1 MHPAIA
7 KAQKAKTA
15 KLCQHIKVNGVRCAS
30 PAVRERSYC
39 YFHQSQGDLR
49 KIRFKNPHGGFELP
63 LLEDANA
70 IHIAVQEVAAA
81 LIQGRI
87 DRQLSGQLLFA
98 LQIAQSNLKFI
109 DFEPQQLRA
118 EDDPSQCSPVLELLM
133 EALEKPYHSQFED
146 EDKKKP
152 AASAE
157 REDSAKL
164 LAG

>member
-1 MHPAIA
+1 MNIA
-7 KAQKAKTA
+7 SKLKKAKSA
-15 KLCQHIKVNGVRCAS
+15 NSCQHIKINGVRCAS
-30 PAVRERSYC
+30 PALRERSYC
-39 YFHQSQGDLR
+39 YFHRSQRDLR
-49 KIRFKNPHGGFELP
+49 RLRFKNPQGGFELP

-70 IHIAVQEVAAA
+70 VHIALQEVAAA

-118 EDDPSQCSPVLELLM
+118 EQDPAEASEVLKILM
-133 EALEKPYHSQFED
+133 DALENPFPRQNED

-152 AASAE
+152 ATKIE
-157 REDSAKL
+157 QEAK
-164 LAG
+164 AG

>member
-1 MHPAIA
+1 MDRTFASKLR
-7 KAQKAKTA
+7 KANDSNR
-15 KLCQHIKVNGVRCAS
+15 CHHIKINGVRCAS

-39 YFHQSQGDLR
+39 YFHQSQRDLR
-49 KIRFKNPHGGFELP
+49 KLRFKNPQGGFELP

-81 LIQGRI
+81 LIQNRI

-98 LQIAQSNLKFI
+98 LQIAQSNLRFI

-118 EDDPSQCSPVLELLM
+118 EDDPSQTSDVLKLLL
-133 EALEKPYHSQFED
+133 EELEKPYPRLD
-146 EDKKKP
+146 DNDAAPAKKP
-152 AASAE
+152 AASGE
-157 REDSAKL
+157 SNKL

>member
-1 MHPAIA
+1 MHS
-7 KAQKAKTA
+7 QLA
-15 KLCQHIKVNGVRCAS
+15 KLKKANNSNRCQHFKVNGVRCAS
-30 PAVRERSYC
+30 PALREHSYC
-39 YFHQSQGDLR
+39 YFHQSQRDLR
-49 KIRFKNPHGGFELP
+49 KLRFKNPQGGFELP

-81 LIQGRI
+81 LVQGRI

-118 EDDPSQCSPVLELLM
+118 EDDPSQGSEVLKLLFD
-133 EALEKPYHSQFED
+133 ALENPYPPIEGN
-146 EDKKKP
+146 EKKS

-157 REDSAKL
+157 KDDSGKL

>member
-1 MHPAIA
+1 MHPQLASKLK
-7 KAQKAKTA
+7 KADSTNR
-15 KLCQHIKVNGVRCAS
+15 CHHFKVNGVRCAS
-30 PAVRERSYC
+30 PALRDRSYC
-39 YFHQSQGDLR
+39 YFHQSQRDLR
-49 KIRFKNPHGGFELP
+49 KLRFKNPSGSFELP

-118 EDDPSQCSPVLELLM
+118 DDASQSSEVLKLLFD
-133 EALEKPYHSQFED
+133 ALENPYPRIDD
-146 EDKKKP
+146 EPAKKP
-152 AASAE
+152 ASSETAE
-157 REDSAKL
+157 SNKL